1 MKTIK
6 YIWIGFVAGLLMFCI
21 HVAAVQYN
29 FLYLFG
35 KMPDFETLQNPKSEL
50 ASELYSSDGVQIGKY
65 FRSNRSPVEY
75 DEISPNMINALVATE
90 DARYEEHSG
99 IDGRA
104 MARVFMGLFAGGSG
118 GGGSTLSQQLA
129 KNLFKMRDFSEFEGP
144 LYYIPGIKQL
154 IIKTKEWITAIRLE
168 RAYTKSEII
177 TMYLNTV
184 DFGSSAFGIKSASK
198 VFFNTT
204 PDKLKQEQAA
214 VLVGVLKAPTYYSPR
229 LNPKNSLN
237 RRNTVLEQMY
247 KYEYLSEEQR
257 DSLSKLPLE
266 LDYEVENQN
275 TGIATYFRTVLHN
288 DLAKWAKER
297 NIDIYSD
304 GLKIYTTIN
313 SKAQA
318 YAEQAME
325 EHMKYI
331 QGEFDR
337 FWKGRNPW
345 IDESGREIPNFIENA
360 IKRTESYQYLN
371 KTFSGNQDSIKYY
384 LNLKK
389 KMKIFTWKG
398 EKDTL
403 FSTIDSLRHYKKFL
417 NVGMLAVHPETGHI
431 VAWVG
436 GINHKFFKQDHV
448 KQSYRQPGST
458 FKPFVYLAAIDNG
471 YSPCVELQD
480 IPYTF
485 QLEDGNTW
493 TPQNSEGEY
502 TGKTYTLRQA
512 MARSIN
518 SITANVMDRVSPNR
532 VVDYCQR
539 LGIKS
544 KLDPVPSLC
553 LGASDVSVYELV
565 GAYSTFPNQ
574 GVYNEPQ
581 YLLRIEDKH
590 GKVLYEHIPKKK
602 EVLNSETAYLMCYML
617 QGGTQEKGGTALGL
631 HRYPGLFTGND
642 VGGKTGTT
650 SNYSDGW
657 FMGVTQN
664 LVTGVWVGGEDRCI
678 HFTTFTYGQGAK
690 LALPIVGRFME
701 KTYSDKATNITP
713 ARFKHPAQKT
723 IETNCSIYKTG
734 VADSLENEHILNRD
748 NSDVRKEF

>member
-345 IDESGREIPNFIENA
+345 IDESAE
-360 IKRTESYQYLN
+360 KYQ
-371 KTFSGNQDSIKYY
+371 
-384 LNLKK
+384 
-389 KMKIFTWKG
+389 
-398 EKDTL
+398 
-403 FSTIDSLRHYKKFL
+403 
-417 NVGMLAVHPETGHI
+417 
-431 VAWVG
+431 
-436 GINHKFFKQDHV
+436 
-448 KQSYRQPGST
+448 
-458 FKPFVYLAAIDNG
+458 
-471 YSPCVELQD
+471 
-480 IPYTF
+480 
-485 QLEDGNTW
+485 
-493 TPQNSEGEY
+493 
-502 TGKTYTLRQA
+502 
-512 MARSIN
+512 
-518 SITANVMDRVSPNR
+518 
-532 VVDYCQR
+532 
-539 LGIKS
+539 
-544 KLDPVPSLC
+544 
-553 LGASDVSVYELV
+553 
-565 GAYSTFPNQ
+565 
-574 GVYNEPQ
+574 
-581 YLLRIEDKH
+581 
-590 GKVLYEHIPKKK
+590 
-602 EVLNSETAYLMCYML
+602 
-617 QGGTQEKGGTALGL
+617 
-631 HRYPGLFTGND
+631 
-642 VGGKTGTT
+642 
-650 SNYSDGW
+650 
-657 FMGVTQN
+657 
-664 LVTGVWVGGEDRCI
+664 
-678 HFTTFTYGQGAK
+678 
-690 LALPIVGRFME
+690 
-701 KTYSDKATNITP
+701 
-713 ARFKHPAQKT
+713 
-723 IETNCSIYKTG
+723 
-734 VADSLENEHILNRD
+734 IL
-748 NSDVRKEF
+748 